1 LEDYTK
7 ASYKM
12 SDNNYEKLG
21 VFYLGKKYDISNKKT
36 SNDELILYDSKD
48 LTTHAV
54 CVGMT
59 GSGKTGLGIVILE
72 EAIIDG
78 IPAIIIDPKGDM
90 GNLLLTFPDLTG
102 ENFEPWVNPADTSD
116 KGSTKEYAKEE
127 ADKWKQGLAEWNQDG
142 ARIKRLRE
150 SADFVIY
157 TPGSNSGIP
166 ISILKSFEVPSK
178 EIMQDSEALRDKILS
193 TVTSLLSLVGIDAN
207 PIESREH
214 ILISSIMEYSW
225 KQGKNLDIPS
235 IIQNIQSPP
244 VSKIGVLDTESF
256 YPAKERFSLITSLN
270 NLLASSGFSAWMEG
284 DSLDIQNLLYGT
296 KGKSRVSI
304 FSISHLTDQERMF
317 FVSLLLNQLLG
328 WLRSQSG
335 TTSLRAILYMDEI
348 FGYFP
353 PVANPPSKTPLLTL
367 LKQARAFGLGIIL
380 ATQNPVDLDYKGLS
394 NTGTWFIGRLQTEKD
409 KERVLDGLEGASQTL
424 GKSFERKEIDKIL
437 SALDKRIFVMS
448 NAHEDGL
455 EIFQTRMALSYL
467 RGPLIRDQIKV
478 LMDPLRKIH
487 KSLEP
492 QPVTASTSSPSSN
505 TTEGQEKT
513 NDKLLKSEIP
523 GNHDTNQFVQRPT
536 IAPSI
541 SQYFIPINKSVTDR
555 ENIVYHP
562 YILGGASLTFSDK
575 QAGLDLVKDV
585 VFITPVTDNAIPV
598 DWQSAQEIDLKF
610 SEILKDPAKENS
622 HFIQPPSIVNNPEK
636 YDDWKKDFIMW
647 LSQNS
652 KITLYKDPLTQ
663 SLSRPGESET
673 DFRLRISQKV
683 RENRDE
689 SADKLRK
696 KYAPRLA
703 AIEEK
708 INRAKQ
714 KINLENDQVKQ
725 QNVQTAISIGTYL
738 LGAFMGR
745 RRTSSLTTGISRSL
759 KERKD
764 VQYAKESLE
773 SLYQQLL
780 NVQSEFDSEVAS
792 LNTKINQQDSIE
804 TILFKPNKND
814 ISVKLLSLVWYPSAQ
829 DSFSK

>member
-1 LEDYTK
+1 
-7 ASYKM
+7 M
-12 SDNNYEKLG
+12 SSNNYEKLG

-48 LTTHAV
+48 LVTHAV

-59 GSGKTGLGIVILE
+59 GSGKTGLGIVVLE

-102 ENFEPWVNPADTSD
+102 ENFEPWVNPADASD
-116 KGSTKEYAKEE
+116 KRSTKEYAKQE
-127 ADKWKQGLAEWNQDG
+127 ADKWKKGLTDWNQDG

-166 ISILKSFEVPSK
+166 VSILKSFEVPAK
-178 EIMQDSEALRDKILS
+178 EILQDSEAIREKISS

-225 KQGKNLDIPS
+225 KEGKNLDIPS
-235 IIQNIQSPP
+235 IIQLIQSPP
-244 VSKIGVLDTESF
+244 INKIGVLDTESF
-256 YPAKERFSLITSLN
+256 FPSKERFSLITSLN
-270 NLLASSGFSAWMEG
+270 NLLASSGFSAWMDG
-284 DSLDIQNLLYGT
+284 YPLDIQNLLYDT
-296 KGKSRVSI
+296 KGKSKVSI
-304 FSISHLTDQERMF
+304 FSISHLNDKERMF
-317 FVSLLLNQLLG
+317 FVSLLLNQLVG
-328 WLRSQSG
+328 WIRSQSG

-437 SALDKRIFVMS
+437 SSLDKRIFVMS

-455 EIFQTRMALSYL
+455 EIFQTRMAMSYL
-467 RGPLIRDQIKV
+467 RGPLVRDQIKI
-478 LMDPLRKIH
+478 LMNPLRKKVEPETIYITP
-487 KSLEP
+487 SLDK
-492 QPVTASTSSPSSN
+492 TN
-505 TTEGQEKT
+505 LQEKT
-513 NDKLLKSEIP
+513 NAKLLKSNIP
-523 GNHDTNQFVQRPT
+523 GNTDLDQPGQRPT
-536 IAPSI
+536 ITPNI
-541 SQYFIPINKSVTDR
+541 SQYFIPVKNTVTDT

-562 YILGGASLTFSDK
+562 YILGGATLTFTDK
-575 QAGLDLVKDV
+575 QTELDLVKDV
-585 VFITPVTDNAIPV
+585 IFITPVTDNAVPV
-598 DWQSAQEIDLKF
+598 DWQNSQEIDLKF
-610 SEILKDPAKENS
+610 SEISKDPANENS
-622 HFIQPPSIVNNPEK
+622 RFMQPPSVVNNTEK
-636 YDDWKKDFIMW
+636 YVDWKRDFLVW
-647 LSQNS
+647 LSQNN
-652 KITLYKDPLTQ
+652 KLTLYKDPLTQ
-663 SLSRPGESET
+663 SLSRPGESEK
-673 DFRLRISQKV
+673 DFRLRIGQKV

-696 KYAPRLA
+696 KYAPKLA
-703 AIEEK
+703 AIQEK

-714 KINLENDQVKQ
+714 KMNLENVQVKQ
-725 QNVQTAISIGTYL
+725 QNVQTAISIGTSL

-745 RRTSSLTTGISRSL
+745 RRTSSLARGIGRSM

-773 SLYQQLL
+773 SLNQQLL

-792 LNTKINQQDSIE
+792 LNTKLNQQDVIE
-804 TILFKPNKND
+804 TVIFKPNKND
-814 ISVKLLSLVWYPSAQ
+814 ISVKLLSLVWYPSGQ
-829 DSFSK
+829 DSTSK

>member
-1 LEDYTK
+1 ME
-7 ASYKM
+7 ASSRMYKM
-12 SDNNYEKLG
+12 SSNNYEKLG

-48 LTTHAV
+48 LVTHAV

-59 GSGKTGLGIVILE
+59 GSGKTGLGIVVLE

-102 ENFEPWVNPADTSD
+102 ENFEPWVNPADASD
-116 KGSTKEYAKEE
+116 KRSTKEYAKQE
-127 ADKWKQGLAEWNQDG
+127 ADKWKKGLTDWNQDG

-166 ISILKSFEVPSK
+166 VSILKSFEVPAK
-178 EIMQDSEALRDKILS
+178 EILQDSEAIREKISS

-225 KQGKNLDIPS
+225 KEGKNLDIPS
-235 IIQNIQSPP
+235 IIQLIQSPP
-244 VSKIGVLDTESF
+244 INKIGVLDTESF
-256 YPAKERFSLITSLN
+256 FPSKERFSLITSLN
-270 NLLASSGFSAWMEG
+270 NLLASSGFSAWMDG
-284 DSLDIQNLLYGT
+284 YPLDIQNLLYDT
-296 KGKSRVSI
+296 KGKSKVSI
-304 FSISHLTDQERMF
+304 FSISHLNDKERMF
-317 FVSLLLNQLLG
+317 FVSLLLNQLVG
-328 WLRSQSG
+328 WIRSQSG

-437 SALDKRIFVMS
+437 SSLDKRIFVMS

-455 EIFQTRMALSYL
+455 EIFQTRMAMSYL
-467 RGPLIRDQIKV
+467 RGPLVRDQIKI
-478 LMDPLRKIH
+478 LMNPLRKKVEPETIYITP
-487 KSLEP
+487 SLDK
-492 QPVTASTSSPSSN
+492 TN
-505 TTEGQEKT
+505 LQEKT
-513 NDKLLKSEIP
+513 NAKLLKSDIP
-523 GNHDTNQFVQRPT
+523 GSTDLDQPGQRPT
-536 IAPSI
+536 ITPNI
-541 SQYFIPINKSVTDR
+541 SQYFIPVKNTVTDT

-562 YILGGASLTFSDK
+562 YILGGATLTFTDK
-575 QAGLDLVKDV
+575 QTELDLVKDV
-585 VFITPVTDNAIPV
+585 IFITPVTDNAVPV
-598 DWQSAQEIDLKF
+598 DWQNSQEIDLKF
-610 SEILKDPAKENS
+610 SELSKDPAKENS
-622 HFIQPPSIVNNPEK
+622 HFMQPPSVVNKTEK
-636 YDDWKKDFIMW
+636 YVDWKRDFLTW
-647 LSQNS
+647 LSQNN
-652 KITLYKDPLTQ
+652 KLTLYKDPLTQ
-663 SLSRPGESET
+663 SLSRPGESEK
-673 DFRLRISQKV
+673 DFRLRIGQKV
-683 RENRDE
+683 RESRDE
-689 SADKLRK
+689 LADKLRK
-696 KYAPRLA
+696 KYAPKLA
-703 AIEEK
+703 AIQEK

-714 KINLENDQVKQ
+714 KMNLENDQVKQ
-725 QNVQTAISIGTYL
+725 QNVQTAISIGTSL

-745 RRTSSLTTGISRSL
+745 RRTSSLARGIGRSM

-773 SLYQQLL
+773 SLNQQLL

-792 LNTKINQQDSIE
+792 LNTRLNQQDVLE
-804 TILFKPNKND
+804 TVIFKPNKND
-814 ISVKLLSLVWYPSAQ
+814 ISVKLLSLVWYPSGQ
-829 DSFSK
+829 DSTSN

>member
-1 LEDYTK
+1 
-7 ASYKM
+7 M
-12 SDNNYEKLG
+12 SSNNYEKLG

-48 LTTHAV
+48 LVTHAV

-59 GSGKTGLGIVILE
+59 GSGKTGLGIVVLE

-102 ENFEPWVNPADTSD
+102 ENFEPWVNPVDASD
-116 KGSTKEYAKEE
+116 KGSTKEYAKQE
-127 ADKWKQGLAEWNQDG
+127 ADKWKKGLTDWNQDG

-150 SADFVIY
+150 SADFAIY

-166 ISILKSFEVPSK
+166 VSILKSFEVPAK
-178 EIMQDSEALRDKILS
+178 EILQDSEAIREKISS

-225 KQGKNLDIPS
+225 KAGKNLDIPS
-235 IIQNIQSPP
+235 IIQLIQSPP
-244 VSKIGVLDTESF
+244 INKIGVLDTESF
-256 YPAKERFSLITSLN
+256 FPSKERFSLITSLN
-270 NLLASSGFSAWMEG
+270 NLLASSGFSAWMDG
-284 DSLDIQNLLYGT
+284 YPLDIQNLLYDT
-296 KGKSRVSI
+296 KGKSKVSI
-304 FSISHLTDQERMF
+304 FSISHLNDKERMF
-317 FVSLLLNQLLG
+317 FVSLLLNQLVG
-328 WLRSQSG
+328 WTRSQSG

-437 SALDKRIFVMS
+437 SSLDKRIFVMS

-455 EIFQTRMALSYL
+455 EIFQTRMAMSYL
-467 RGPLIRDQIKV
+467 RGPLVRDQIKI
-478 LMDPLRKIH
+478 LMDPLRKKVESETI
-487 KSLEP
+487 SATP
-492 QPVTASTSSPSSN
+492 TSDKTN
-505 TTEGQEKT
+505 LQEKT
-513 NDKLLKSEIP
+513 NAKLLKSDIP
-523 GNHDTNQFVQRPT
+523 DNTDSNSSGQRPT
-536 IAPSI
+536 ITPNI
-541 SQYFIPINKSVTDR
+541 SQYFIPVKNTVTNT

-562 YILGGASLTFSDK
+562 YILGGATLTFSDK
-575 QAGLDLVKDV
+575 QAELDLVKDV
-585 VFITPVTDNAIPV
+585 IFITPVTDNVVPV
-598 DWQSAQEIDLKF
+598 DWQNAQEIDLKF
-610 SEILKDPAKENS
+610 SEISKDPAKENS
-622 HFIQPPSIVNNPEK
+622 HFMQPPSVVNKTEK
-636 YDDWKKDFIMW
+636 YVDWKRDFLAW
-647 LSQNS
+647 LSQNN
-652 KITLYKDPLTQ
+652 KLTLYKDPLTQ
-663 SLSRPGESET
+663 SLSRPGESEK
-673 DFRLRISQKV
+673 DFRLRIGQKV

-689 SADKLRK
+689 SAEKLRK
-696 KYAPRLA
+696 KFAPKLA
-703 AIEEK
+703 AIQEK

-714 KINLENDQVKQ
+714 KMNLENDQVKQ
-725 QNVQTAISIGTYL
+725 QNVQTAISIGTSL

-745 RRTSSLTTGISRSL
+745 RRRRTSSLARGIGRSM

-773 SLYQQLL
+773 SLNQQLL

-792 LNTKINQQDSIE
+792 LNTKLNQQDVLE
-804 TILFKPNKND
+804 TVIFKPNKND
-814 ISVKLLSLVWYPSAQ
+814 ISVKLLSLVWYPSGQ
-829 DSFSK
+829 DSTSK

>member
-1 LEDYTK
+1 
-7 ASYKM
+7 M
-12 SDNNYEKLG
+12 SSNNYEKLG
-21 VFYLGKKYDISNKKT
+21 VFYLGKRYDISNKKT

-59 GSGKTGLGIVILE
+59 GSGKTGLGIVLLE

-90 GNLLLTFPDLTG
+90 GNMLLTFPDMIG
-102 ENFEPWVNPADTSD
+102 ENFEPWINPADASD
-116 KGSTKEYAKEE
+116 KGSIKEYAKQE
-127 ADKWKQGLAEWNQDG
+127 AEKWKKGLAEWNQDG
-142 ARIKRLRE
+142 ARIKRVRE

-166 ISILKSFEVPSK
+166 VSILKSFQVPPK
-178 EIMQDSEALRDKILS
+178 EIMQDNEALRDKIS
-193 TVTSLLSLVGIDAN
+193 SIVTSLLSLVGIDAN
-207 PIESREH
+207 PIKSREH
-214 ILISSIMEYSW
+214 ILISSVIEYSW
-225 KQGKNLDIPS
+225 KNGKNLDIPS
-235 IIQNIQSPP
+235 IIQYIQSPP
-244 VSKIGVLDTESF
+244 VSKIGVLDTETF
-256 YPAKERFSLITSLN
+256 FPAKERFSLITSLN

-296 KGKSRVSI
+296 KGKSKVSI
-304 FSISHLTDQERMF
+304 FSISHLNDKERMF
-317 FVSLLLNQLLG
+317 FVSLLLNELLG

-455 EIFQTRMALSYL
+455 EIFQTRMAMSYL

-478 LMDPLRKIH
+478 LMDPSRKSH
-487 KSLEP
+487 GSLEP
-492 QPVTASTSSPSSN
+492 QTETVSSVSSSDRTN
-505 TTEGQEKT
+505 RKEKT
-513 NDKLLKSEIP
+513 NSKLLKSDFSGNADVNQP
-523 GNHDTNQFVQRPT
+523 GQRPT
-536 IAPSI
+536 IPPNI
-541 SQYFIPINKSVTDR
+541 SQYFIPIKNNITAM

-585 VFITPVTDNAIPV
+585 IFVTPVTNDAVPV
-598 DWQSAQEIDLKF
+598 DWQNAQEIGLKF
-610 SEILKDPAKENS
+610 SEISKDPATENS
-622 HFIQPPSIVNNPEK
+622 LFVHPPSVINKTEK
-636 YDDWKKDFIMW
+636 YDDWKKDFIVW
-647 LSQNS
+647 LSQNN
-652 KITLYKDPLTQ
+652 KLTLYKDPLTQ
-663 SLSRPGESET
+663 SLSRAGESEK
-673 DFRLRISQKV
+673 DFRLRIRQKV

-689 SADKLRK
+689 SAEKLRK

-703 AIEEK
+703 AIQER

-714 KINLENDQVKQ
+714 KMNLENDQVKQ
-725 QNVQTAISIGTYL
+725 QNVQTAISIGTSL

-745 RRTSSLTTGISRSL
+745 RRRTSSLARGIGRSM

-773 SLYQQLL
+773 SLNQQLL
-780 NVQSEFDSEVAS
+780 NVQSEFDLEVAS
-792 LNTKINQQDSIE
+792 LNTKTNQQDALE
-804 TILFKPNKND
+804 TVLFKPNKND
-814 ISVKLLSLVWYPSAQ
+814 ISVKLLSLVWYPSSQ

>member
-1 LEDYTK
+1 
-7 ASYKM
+7 M
-12 SDNNYEKLG
+12 SGDNYEKLG
-21 VFYLGKKYDISNKKT
+21 VFYLGKKYDFSNKKT
-36 SNDELILYDSKD
+36 SSDELILYDSKD

-54 CVGMT
+54 CIGMT
-59 GSGKTGLGIVILE
+59 GSGKTGLGIVVLE

-102 ENFEPWVNPADTSD
+102 ENFEPWVNPADISD

-127 ADKWKQGLAEWNQDG
+127 ADKWKKGLAEWNQDG

-178 EIMQDSEALRDKILS
+178 EIMQDSEALRDKIMS

-214 ILISSIMEYSW
+214 ILISSIIEYSW
-225 KQGKNLDIPS
+225 KQGKNLDIAS
-235 IIQNIQSPP
+235 IIQHIQSPP
-244 VSKIGVLDTESF
+244 VNKIGVLDTESF

-270 NLLASSGFSAWMEG
+270 NLIASSGFSAWMEG

-296 KGKSRVSI
+296 KGKPKISI
-304 FSISHLTDQERMF
+304 FSISHLNDQERMF

-353 PVANPPSKTPLLTL
+353 PVAEPPSKKPLLTL

-380 ATQNPVDLDYKGLS
+380 ASQNPVDLDYKGLS

-478 LMDPLRKIH
+478 LMDPLRKTH

-492 QPVTASTSSPSSN
+492 EPGTTSTPTSN
-505 TTEGQEKT
+505 TIEGKEKA
-513 NDKLLKSEIP
+513 NDNLLKSDIP
-523 GNHDTNQFVQRPT
+523 GNHDTNQPGQRPT
-536 IAPSI
+536 IAPNI
-541 SQYFIPINKSVTDR
+541 SQYFIPINKNVSDM

-562 YILGGASLTFSDK
+562 YILGGATLTFSEK
-575 QAGLDLVKDV
+575 QSGMDLVKDV
-585 VFITPVTDNAIPV
+585 VFITPVTDNAVPV
-598 DWQSAQEIDLKF
+598 DWQNAQEMDLKF
-610 SEILKDPAKENS
+610 SEILKDPAKETS
-622 HFIQPPSIVNNPEK
+622 HFIQPPSVVNKTEK
-636 YDDWKKDFIMW
+636 YDDWKKEFIMW
-647 LSQNS
+647 LSQNN
-652 KITLYKDPLTQ
+652 KLTLYKDPLTQ
-663 SLSRPGESET
+663 SISHPGESEK
-673 DFRLRISQKV
+673 DFRLRIGQKV

-708 INRAKQ
+708 ISRAKQ
-714 KINLENDQVKQ
+714 KMNLENDQVKQ
-725 QNVQTAISIGTYL
+725 QNVETAISIGTSL

-745 RRTSSLTTGISRSL
+745 RRTTSLTRGISRSM

-773 SLYQQLL
+773 SLNQQLL

-792 LNTKINQQDSIE
+792 LNTKIDQQDVLE
-804 TILFKPNKND
+804 TILFKPSKND
-814 ISVKLLSLVWYPSAQ
+814 ISVKLLSLVWYPSDQ
-829 DSFSK
+829 DSLSK

>member
-1 LEDYTK
+1 
-7 ASYKM
+7 M
-12 SDNNYEKLG
+12 SSNNYEKLG

-59 GSGKTGLGIVILE
+59 GSGKTGLGIVVLE

-90 GNLLLTFPDLTG
+90 GNMLLTFPDMIG
-102 ENFEPWVNPADTSD
+102 ENFEPWVNPADASD
-116 KGSTKEYAKEE
+116 KGSTKEYAKQESE
-127 ADKWKQGLAEWNQDG
+127 KWKKGLAEWNQDG
-142 ARIKRLRE
+142 TRIKRLRE

-166 ISILKSFEVPSK
+166 VSILKSFEVPPK
-178 EIMQDSEALRDKILS
+178 EIMQDNEALREKISS

-214 ILISSIMEYSW
+214 ILISSIIEYSW
-225 KQGKNLDIPS
+225 KDGKNLDIPS
-235 IIQNIQSPP
+235 IIQLIQSPP
-244 VSKIGVLDTESF
+244 VIKIGVLDTETF
-256 YPAKERFSLITSLN
+256 FPAKERFSLITSLN
-270 NLLASSGFSAWMEG
+270 NLLASSGFSSWMEG

-296 KGKSRVSI
+296 KGKSKVSI
-304 FSISHLTDQERMF
+304 FSISHLNDKERMF

-478 LMDPLRKIH
+478 LMDPLRKNH
-487 KSLEP
+487 ESLEP
-492 QPVTASTSSPSSN
+492 QPETVSSVSSSDRTN
-505 TTEGQEKT
+505 LEEKT
-513 NDKLLKSEIP
+513 NAKLLKTDISGNADVNQP
-523 GNHDTNQFVQRPT
+523 GQRPT
-536 IAPSI
+536 IPPNI
-541 SQYFIPINKSVTDR
+541 SQYFIPVKNNVTNI

-575 QAGLDLVKDV
+575 QEGLDLVKDV
-585 VFITPVTDNAIPV
+585 IFVTPVTDDVVPV
-598 DWQSAQEIDLKF
+598 DWQNAQEIGLKF
-610 SEILKDPAKENS
+610 SEISKDPATENS
-622 HFIQPPSIVNNPEK
+622 LFVHPPSVINKTEK
-636 YDDWKKDFIMW
+636 YDDWKKDFIVW
-647 LSQNS
+647 LTQNN
-652 KITLYKDPLTQ
+652 KLTLYKDPLTQ
-663 SLSRPGESET
+663 SLSRAGESEK

-689 SADKLRK
+689 SAEKLRK
-696 KYAPRLA
+696 NYAPRLA
-703 AIEEK
+703 TIQEK

-714 KINLENDQVKQ
+714 KMNQENDQVKQ
-725 QNVQTAISIGTYL
+725 QNVQTAISIGTSL

-745 RRTSSLTTGISRSL
+745 RTSSLARGIGRSM

-773 SLYQQLL
+773 SLNQQLL

-792 LNTKINQQDSIE
+792 LNTKTNQQDALE
-804 TILFKPNKND
+804 TVLFKPNKND
-814 ISVKLLSLVWYPSAQ
+814 ISVKLLSLVWYPSGQ

>member
-1 LEDYTK
+1 
-7 ASYKM
+7 M
-12 SDNNYEKLG
+12 SSNNYEKLG

-59 GSGKTGLGIVILE
+59 GSGKTGLGIVVLE

-90 GNLLLTFPDLTG
+90 GNMLLTFPDMTG
-102 ENFEPWVNPADTSD
+102 ENFEPWVNPADASD
-116 KGSTKEYAKEE
+116 KGTIKDYAKQESE
-127 ADKWKQGLAEWNQDG
+127 KWKKGLAEWNQDG

-166 ISILKSFEVPSK
+166 VSILKSFEVPPK
-178 EIMQDSEALRDKILS
+178 EIMQDNEALREKISS

-207 PIESREH
+207 PIKSREH
-214 ILISSIMEYSW
+214 ILISSIIEYSW
-225 KQGKNLDIPS
+225 KDGKNLDIPS
-235 IIQNIQSPP
+235 IIQLIQSPP
-244 VSKIGVLDTESF
+244 VIKIGVLDTETF
-256 YPAKERFSLITSLN
+256 FPAKERFSLITSLN
-270 NLLASSGFSAWMEG
+270 NLLASSGFSSWMEG

-296 KGKSRVSI
+296 KGKSKVSI
-304 FSISHLTDQERMF
+304 FSISHLNDKERMF
-317 FVSLLLNQLLG
+317 FVSLLLNQLVG

-335 TTSLRAILYMDEI
+335 TTSLRTILYMDEI

-478 LMDPLRKIH
+478 LMDPLRKSH
-487 KSLEP
+487 ESEP
-492 QPVTASTSSPSSN
+492 QPETVSSVSSSDRTN
-505 TTEGQEKT
+505 LQEKT
-513 NDKLLKSEIP
+513 NAKLLKTDISSNADVNQP
-523 GNHDTNQFVQRPT
+523 GQRPT
-536 IAPSI
+536 IPPNI
-541 SQYFIPINKSVTDR
+541 SQYFIPIKNNVTNM

-575 QAGLDLVKDV
+575 QEGLDLVKDV
-585 VFITPVTDNAIPV
+585 IFVTPVTDDAVPV
-598 DWQSAQEIDLKF
+598 DWQNAQEIGLKF
-610 SEILKDPAKENS
+610 SEISKDPATENS
-622 HFIQPPSIVNNPEK
+622 LFVHPPSVINKSEK
-636 YDDWKKDFIMW
+636 YDDWKKDFIVW
-647 LSQNS
+647 LSQNN
-652 KITLYKDPLTQ
+652 KLTLYKDPLTQ
-663 SLSRPGESET
+663 SLSRAGESEK
-673 DFRLRISQKV
+673 DFRLRIGQKV

-689 SADKLRK
+689 SAEKLRK

-703 AIEEK
+703 AIQEK
-708 INRAKQ
+708 VNRAKQ
-714 KINLENDQVKQ
+714 KMNQENDQVKQ
-725 QNVQTAISIGTYL
+725 QNVQTAISIGTSL

-745 RRTSSLTTGISRSL
+745 RRRRTSSLARGIGRSM

-773 SLYQQLL
+773 SLNQQLL

-792 LNTKINQQDSIE
+792 LNTKTNQQDALE
-804 TILFKPNKND
+804 TVLFKPNKND
-814 ISVKLLSLVWYPSAQ
+814 ISVKLLSLVWYPSGQ

>member
-1 LEDYTK
+1 
-7 ASYKM
+7 M
-12 SDNNYEKLG
+12 SNNNYEKLG
-21 VFYLGKKYDISNKKT
+21 IFYLGKKYDISNNKT
-36 SNDELILYDSKD
+36 NNDELILYDSKD

-59 GSGKTGLGIVILE
+59 GSGKTGLGIVVLE

-90 GNLLLTFPDLTG
+90 GNLLLTFPELTG
-102 ENFEPWVNPADTSD
+102 ENFGPWVNPADASD
-116 KGSTKEYAKEE
+116 KESTKEYARQE
-127 ADKWKQGLAEWNQDG
+127 ADKWKKGLAEWNQDE
-142 ARIKRLRE
+142 ARIRRLRE

-157 TPGSNSGIP
+157 TPGSNAGIP

-178 EIMQDSEALRDKILS
+178 EIMQDSEALREKILS

-235 IIQNIQSPP
+235 IIQHIQSPQ

-270 NLLASSGFSAWMEG
+270 NLLASSGFSTWMEG

-296 KGKSRVSI
+296 KGKSKVSI
-304 FSISHLTDQERMF
+304 FSISHLNDQERMF

-409 KERVLDGLEGASQTL
+409 KERVLDGLQGASQTL

-455 EIFQTRMALSYL
+455 EIFQTRMAMSYL

-487 KSLEP
+487 KSIEA
-492 QPVTASTSSPSSN
+492 QPEIVSTSTPSSN
-505 TTEGQEKT
+505 TTKGQEKT
-513 NDKLLKSEIP
+513 NDNLLKSDIS
-523 GNHDTNQFVQRPT
+523 GNRDTNQPGQRPT
-536 IAPSI
+536 IAPNI
-541 SQYFIPINKSVTDR
+541 SQYFIPVNKNEVDI
-555 ENIVYHP
+555 ENIAYHP
-562 YILGGASLTFSDK
+562 YILGGATLTFSQK
-575 QAGLDLVKDV
+575 QSGMDLVKDV
-585 VFITPVTDNAIPV
+585 VFITPVTDNPVPV
-598 DWQSAQEIDLKF
+598 DWQNAREIDLKF
-610 SEILKDPAKENS
+610 SEILKDPAMENS
-622 HFIQPPSIVNNPEK
+622 HFVQPPAVVNKSEN
-636 YDDWKKDFIMW
+636 YDDWKKDFILW
-647 LSQNS
+647 LSQTN

-663 SLSRPGESET
+663 TLSRPGESEK
-673 DFRLRISQKV
+673 DFRIRIGQKV

-689 SADKLRK
+689 SVDKLRK

-708 INRAKQ
+708 IGRAKQ
-714 KINLENDQVKQ
+714 KMNLENDQVKQ
-725 QNVQTAISIGTYL
+725 QNVQTAISIGTSL

-745 RRTSSLTTGISRSL
+745 RRRRTSNLARGISRSM
-759 KERKD
+759 KEKKD
-764 VQYAKESLE
+764 VQYAKGSLD
-773 SLYQQLL
+773 SLNQQLL
-780 NVQSEFDSEVAS
+780 NVQSKFDSEVSS
-792 LNTKINQQDSIE
+792 LNTKSNQQDALE
-804 TILFKPNKND
+804 TILFKPNKSD
-814 ISVKLLSLVWYPSAQ
+814 ISIKLLSLVWYPS
-829 DSFSK
+829 S

>member
-1 LEDYTK
+1 
-7 ASYKM
+7 M
-12 SDNNYEKLG
+12 SNNNYEKLG
-21 VFYLGKKYDISNKKT
+21 VFYLGKKYDISSKKT

-59 GSGKTGLGIVILE
+59 GSGKTGLGIVVLE

-90 GNLLLTFPDLTG
+90 ANLLLTFPELTG
-102 ENFEPWVNPADTSD
+102 ENFEPWVNPADATD
-116 KGSTKEYAKEE
+116 KESTKEYAKQQ
-127 ADKWKQGLAEWNQDG
+127 ADKWKKGLAEWNQDEV
-142 ARIKRLRE
+142 RIKRLRE

-157 TPGSNSGIP
+157 TPGSNAGIP
-166 ISILKSFEVPSK
+166 ISILKSFEVPSE
-178 EIMQDSEALRDKILS
+178 EIMQDSEALREKILS
-193 TVTSLLSLVGIDAN
+193 TVTSLLSLVGINAN

-235 IIQNIQSPP
+235 IIQHIQSPQ

-270 NLLASSGFSAWMEG
+270 NLLASSGFSTWMEG
-284 DSLDIQNLLYGT
+284 DSLDIQSLLYGT
-296 KGKSRVSI
+296 KGKSKVSI
-304 FSISHLTDQERMF
+304 FSISHLNDQERMF

-335 TTSLRAILYMDEI
+335 TTSLRTILYMDEI

-367 LKQARAFGLGIIL
+367 LKQARAYGLGIIL

-424 GKSFERKEIDKIL
+424 GRSFERKEIDKIL

-455 EIFQTRMALSYL
+455 EIFQTRMAMSYL

-487 KSLEP
+487 KSLDP
-492 QPVTASTSSPSSN
+492 QPETVSTSIASSN
-505 TTEGQEKT
+505 NTKGQEKT
-513 NDKLLKSEIP
+513 DDNLRKSDIP
-523 GNHDTNQFVQRPT
+523 DNHDTNKPGQRPT
-536 IAPSI
+536 ISPSI
-541 SQYFIPINKSVTDR
+541 SQYFIPINKHAVDI

-562 YILGGASLTFSDK
+562 YILGGATLTFSQK
-575 QAGLDLVKDV
+575 QSGMDLVKDV
-585 VFITPVTDNAIPV
+585 VFITPVTDNAVPV
-598 DWQSAQEIDLKF
+598 EWQNAQEIDLKF

-622 HFIQPPSIVNNPEK
+622 LFVQPPPVVNKIEK
-636 YDDWKKDFIMW
+636 YDDWKKDFILW
-647 LSQNS
+647 LSQNN

-663 SLSRPGESET
+663 SLSRPGESEKE
-673 DFRLRISQKV
+673 FRLRIGQKV
-683 RENRDE
+683 REDRDE
-689 SADKLRK
+689 SADILRK

-708 INRAKQ
+708 IRRAKQ
-714 KINLENDQVKQ
+714 KMNIENDQVKQ
-725 QNVQTAISIGTYL
+725 QNIQTAISIGTSL

-745 RRTSSLTTGISRSL
+745 KRTSNLARGISRSM
-759 KERKD
+759 KEKKD
-764 VQYAKESLE
+764 AQYAKESLE
-773 SLYQQLL
+773 SLNQQLL
-780 NVQSEFDSEVAS
+780 NIQSEFDSEVSS
-792 LNTKINQQDSIE
+792 LNTKLNQQDDLE

-814 ISVKLLSLVWYPSAQ
+814 ISIKLLSLVWYPSGQ
-829 DSFSK
+829 DTFSK

>member
-1 LEDYTK
+1 
-7 ASYKM
+7 M
-12 SDNNYEKLG
+12 SSNNYEKLG
-21 VFYLGKKYDISNKKT
+21 VFYLGKKYDSSNKET

-48 LTTHAV
+48 LTTHAI

-59 GSGKTGLGIVILE
+59 GSGKTGLGIVVLE

-102 ENFEPWVNPADTSD
+102 ENFEPWVNPTDALE
-116 KGSTKEYAKEE
+116 KGSTKEYAKQE
-127 ADKWKQGLAEWNQDG
+127 ADKWKKGLAEWNQDG
-142 ARIKRLRE
+142 GRIKRLRE

-178 EIMQDSEALRDKILS
+178 EIMQDSEALREKISS

-225 KQGKNLDIPS
+225 KEGKNLDIPS
-235 IIQNIQSPP
+235 IIQYIQSPP

-270 NLLASSGFSAWMEG
+270 NLLASSGFSVWMEG

-296 KGKSRVSI
+296 KGKSKVSI
-304 FSISHLTDQERMF
+304 FSISHLNDKERMF

-328 WLRSQSG
+328 WLHSQSG

-424 GKSFERKEIDKIL
+424 GKSFERKEIDIIL

-492 QPVTASTSSPSSN
+492 QPETASTPTTSN
-505 TTEGQEKT
+505 MIDGQERI
-513 NDKLLKSEIP
+513 NDKILESDILGNQDTSQP
-523 GNHDTNQFVQRPT
+523 GQRPT
-536 IAPSI
+536 IAPNI
-541 SQYFIPINKSVTDR
+541 SQYFIPIKKNVIDI
-555 ENIVYHP
+555 ENTVYYP
-562 YILGGASLTFSDK
+562 YILGGATLTFSDK
-575 QAGLDLVKDV
+575 QSGLDLVKDV
-585 VFITPVTDNAIPV
+585 VFITPVTDNAVPV
-598 DWQSAQEIDLKF
+598 DWQNAQEIHVKF
-610 SEILKDPAKENS
+610 SEILNGPTKENS
-622 HFIQPPSIVNNPEK
+622 HFVQPPSVVNKIEK
-636 YDDWKKDFIMW
+636 YDDWKKDFIQW
-647 LSQNS
+647 LTQNN
-652 KITLYKDPLTQ
+652 KLTLYKDLLTQ
-663 SLSRPGESET
+663 SLSRPGESEK
-673 DFRLRISQKV
+673 DFRLRIGQKV

-714 KINLENDQVKQ
+714 KMNFENDQVKQ
-725 QNVQTAISIGTYL
+725 QNVQTAISIGTSL

-745 RRTSSLTTGISRSL
+745 RRTSSLARGIGRSL

-773 SLYQQLL
+773 SLNQQLL
-780 NVQSEFDSEVAS
+780 NVQSEFESEVAS
-792 LNTKINQQDSIE
+792 LNTKINQQDVLE

-814 ISVKLLSLVWYPSAQ
+814 ISVKLLSLVWYPSDQ
-829 DSFSK
+829 DTFSK

>member
-1 LEDYTK
+1 
-7 ASYKM
+7 M
-12 SDNNYEKLG
+12 SNNNYEKLG
-21 VFYLGKKYDISNKKT
+21 VFYLGKKYDISNNKT
-36 SNDELILYDSKD
+36 NNDELILYDSKD

-59 GSGKTGLGIVILE
+59 GSGKTGLGIVVLE

-90 GNLLLTFPDLTG
+90 GNLLLTFPELTG
-102 ENFEPWVNPADTSD
+102 ENFEPWVNPADASD
-116 KGSTKEYAKEE
+116 KESAKEYARQE
-127 ADKWKQGLAEWNQDG
+127 ADKWKKGLVEWNQDE
-142 ARIKRLRE
+142 ARIGRLRE

-157 TPGSNSGIP
+157 TPGSNAGIP

-178 EIMQDSEALRDKILS
+178 EIMQDSEALREKILS

-235 IIQNIQSPP
+235 IIQHIQSPQ
-244 VSKIGVLDTESF
+244 VSKIGVLHTESF

-270 NLLASSGFSAWMEG
+270 NLLASSGFSTWMEG

-296 KGKSRVSI
+296 KGKSKVSI
-304 FSISHLTDQERMF
+304 FSISHLNDQERMF

-409 KERVLDGLEGASQTL
+409 KERVLDGLQGASQTL

-455 EIFQTRMALSYL
+455 EIFQTRMAMSYL

-487 KSLEP
+487 KSLEA
-492 QPVTASTSSPSSN
+492 QPEIVSTSTPSSN
-505 TTEGQEKT
+505 TTKGQEKT
-513 NDKLLKSEIP
+513 NANLLKSDIS
-523 GNHDTNQFVQRPT
+523 GNYDTNQPGQRLT
-536 IAPSI
+536 IAPNI
-541 SQYFIPINKSVTDR
+541 SQYFIPLNKNEVDI
-555 ENIVYHP
+555 ENIAYHP
-562 YILGGASLTFSDK
+562 YILGGATLTFSQK
-575 QAGLDLVKDV
+575 QSGMDLVKDV
-585 VFITPVTDNAIPV
+585 VFITPVTDNPVPV
-598 DWQSAQEIDLKF
+598 DWQIAREIDLKF
-610 SEILKDPAKENS
+610 SEILKDPAMENS
-622 HFIQPPSIVNNPEK
+622 YFVQPPAVVNKSEK
-636 YDDWKKDFIMW
+636 YDDWKKDFILW
-647 LSQNS
+647 LSQTN

-663 SLSRPGESET
+663 TLSRPGESEK
-673 DFRLRISQKV
+673 DFRIRIGQKV

-689 SADKLRK
+689 SVDKLRK

-708 INRAKQ
+708 IGRAKQ
-714 KINLENDQVKQ
+714 KMNLENDQVKQ
-725 QNVQTAISIGTYL
+725 QNVQTAISIGTSL

-745 RRTSSLTTGISRSL
+745 RRTSNLARGISRSM
-759 KERKD
+759 KEKKD
-764 VQYAKESLE
+764 VQYAKESLD
-773 SLYQQLL
+773 SLNQQLL
-780 NVQSEFDSEVAS
+780 NVQSEFESEVSS
-792 LNTKINQQDSIE
+792 LNTKSNQQDALESI
-804 TILFKPNKND
+804 LLKPNKSD
-814 ISVKLLSLVWYPSAQ
+814 ISIKLLSLVWYPAS
-829 DSFSK
+829 

>member
-1 LEDYTK
+1 
-7 ASYKM
+7 M
-12 SDNNYEKLG
+12 SSNNYEKLG

-48 LTTHAV
+48 LVTHAV

-59 GSGKTGLGIVILE
+59 GSGKTGLGIVVLE

-102 ENFEPWVNPADTSD
+102 ENFEPWVNPVDASD
-116 KGSTKEYAKEE
+116 KGSIKEYAKQE
-127 ADKWKQGLAEWNQDG
+127 ADKWKKGMTDWNQDG

-150 SADFVIY
+150 SADFAIY

-166 ISILKSFEVPSK
+166 VSILKSFEVPAK
-178 EIMQDSEALRDKILS
+178 EILQDSEAIREKISS

-225 KQGKNLDIPS
+225 KAGKNLDIPS
-235 IIQNIQSPP
+235 IIQLIQSPP
-244 VSKIGVLDTESF
+244 INKIGVLDTESF
-256 YPAKERFSLITSLN
+256 FPSKERFSLITSLN
-270 NLLASSGFSAWMEG
+270 NLLASSGFSAWMDG
-284 DSLDIQNLLYGT
+284 YPLDIQNLLYDT
-296 KGKSRVSI
+296 KGKSKVSI
-304 FSISHLTDQERMF
+304 FSISHLNDKERMF
-317 FVSLLLNQLLG
+317 FVSLLLNQLVG
-328 WLRSQSG
+328 WIRSQSG

-437 SALDKRIFVMS
+437 SSLDKRIFVMS

-455 EIFQTRMALSYL
+455 EIFQTRMAMSYL
-467 RGPLIRDQIKV
+467 RGPLVRDQIKI
-478 LMDPLRKIH
+478 LMDPLRKKVESETI
-487 KSLEP
+487 SATP
-492 QPVTASTSSPSSN
+492 TSDKTN
-505 TTEGQEKT
+505 LQEKT
-513 NDKLLKSEIP
+513 NAKLLKSDIP
-523 GNHDTNQFVQRPT
+523 DNTDSNSSGQRPT
-536 IAPSI
+536 ITPNI
-541 SQYFIPINKSVTDR
+541 SQYFIPVKNTVTNT

-562 YILGGASLTFSDK
+562 YILGGATLTFSDK
-575 QAGLDLVKDV
+575 QAELDLVKDV
-585 VFITPVTDNAIPV
+585 IFITPVTDNVVPV
-598 DWQSAQEIDLKF
+598 DWQNAQEIDLKF
-610 SEILKDPAKENS
+610 SEISKDPTKENS
-622 HFIQPPSIVNNPEK
+622 HFMQPPSVVNKTEK
-636 YDDWKKDFIMW
+636 YVDWKRDFLAW
-647 LSQNS
+647 LSQNN
-652 KITLYKDPLTQ
+652 KLTLYKDPLTQ
-663 SLSRPGESET
+663 SLSRPGESEK
-673 DFRLRISQKV
+673 DFRLRIGQKV

-689 SADKLRK
+689 SAEKLRK
-696 KYAPRLA
+696 KFAPKLA
-703 AIEEK
+703 AIQEK

-714 KINLENDQVKQ
+714 KMNLENDQVKQ
-725 QNVQTAISIGTYL
+725 QNVQTAISIGTSL

-745 RRTSSLTTGISRSL
+745 RRTSSLARGIGRSM

-773 SLYQQLL
+773 SLNQQLL

-792 LNTKINQQDSIE
+792 LNTKLNQQDVLE
-804 TILFKPNKND
+804 TVIFKPNKND
-814 ISVKLLSLVWYPSAQ
+814 ISVKLLSLVWYPSGQ
-829 DSFSK
+829 DSTSK

>member
-1 LEDYTK
+1 
-7 ASYKM
+7 M
-12 SDNNYEKLG
+12 
-21 VFYLGKKYDISNKKT
+21 
-36 SNDELILYDSKD
+36 ILYDSKD
-48 LTTHAV
+48 LVTHAV

-59 GSGKTGLGIVILE
+59 GSGKTGLGIVVLE

-102 ENFEPWVNPADTSD
+102 ENFEPWVNPVDASD
-116 KGSTKEYAKEE
+116 KGSTKEYAKQE
-127 ADKWKQGLAEWNQDG
+127 ADKWKKGLTDWNQDG

-150 SADFVIY
+150 SADFAIY

-166 ISILKSFEVPSK
+166 VSILKSFEVPAK
-178 EIMQDSEALRDKILS
+178 EILQDSEAIREKISS

-225 KQGKNLDIPS
+225 KAGKNLDIPS
-235 IIQNIQSPP
+235 IIQLIQSPP
-244 VSKIGVLDTESF
+244 INKIGVLDTESF
-256 YPAKERFSLITSLN
+256 FPSKERFSLITSLN
-270 NLLASSGFSAWMEG
+270 NLLASSGFSAWMDG
-284 DSLDIQNLLYGT
+284 YPLDIQNLLYDT
-296 KGKSRVSI
+296 KGKSKVSI
-304 FSISHLTDQERMF
+304 FSISHLNDKERMF
-317 FVSLLLNQLLG
+317 FVSLLLNQLVG
-328 WLRSQSG
+328 WIRSQSG

-437 SALDKRIFVMS
+437 SSLHKRIFVMS

-455 EIFQTRMALSYL
+455 EIFQTRMAMSYL
-467 RGPLIRDQIKV
+467 RGPLVRDQIKI
-478 LMDPLRKIH
+478 LMDPLRKKV
-487 KSLEP
+487 KSETISATP
-492 QPVTASTSSPSSN
+492 TSDKTN
-505 TTEGQEKT
+505 LQEKT
-513 NDKLLKSEIP
+513 NAKLLKSDIP
-523 GNHDTNQFVQRPT
+523 DNTDSNSSGQRPT
-536 IAPSI
+536 ITPNI
-541 SQYFIPINKSVTDR
+541 SQYFIPVKNTVTNT

-562 YILGGASLTFSDK
+562 YILGGATLTFSDK
-575 QAGLDLVKDV
+575 QVELDLVKDV
-585 VFITPVTDNAIPV
+585 IFITPVTDNVVPV
-598 DWQSAQEIDLKF
+598 DWQNAQEIDLKF
-610 SEILKDPAKENS
+610 SEISKDPAKENS
-622 HFIQPPSIVNNPEK
+622 HFMQPPSVVNKTEK
-636 YDDWKKDFIMW
+636 YVDWKRDFLAW
-647 LSQNS
+647 LSQNN
-652 KITLYKDPLTQ
+652 KLTLYKDPLTQ
-663 SLSRPGESET
+663 SLSRPGESEK
-673 DFRLRISQKV
+673 DFRLRIGQKV

-689 SADKLRK
+689 SAEKLRK
-696 KYAPRLA
+696 KFAAKLA
-703 AIEEK
+703 AIQEK

-714 KINLENDQVKQ
+714 KMNLENDQVKQ
-725 QNVQTAISIGTYL
+725 QNVQTAISIGTSL

-745 RRTSSLTTGISRSL
+745 RRTSSLARGIGRSM

-773 SLYQQLL
+773 SLNQQLL

-792 LNTKINQQDSIE
+792 LNTKLNQQDVLE
-804 TILFKPNKND
+804 TVIFKPNKND
-814 ISVKLLSLVWYPSAQ
+814 ISVKLLSLVWYPSGQ
-829 DSFSK
+829 DSTSK

>member
-1 LEDYTK
+1 
-7 ASYKM
+7 M
-12 SDNNYEKLG
+12 SSNNYEKLG

-48 LTTHAV
+48 LVTHAV

-59 GSGKTGLGIVILE
+59 GSGKTGLGIVVLE

-102 ENFEPWVNPADTSD
+102 ENFEPWVNPVDASD
-116 KGSTKEYAKEE
+116 KGSTKEYAKQE
-127 ADKWKQGLAEWNQDG
+127 ADKWKKGLTDWNQDG

-150 SADFVIY
+150 SADFAIY

-166 ISILKSFEVPSK
+166 VSILKSFEVPAK
-178 EIMQDSEALRDKILS
+178 EILQDSEAIREKISS

-225 KQGKNLDIPS
+225 KAGKNLDIPS
-235 IIQNIQSPP
+235 IIQLIQSPP
-244 VSKIGVLDTESF
+244 INKIGVLDTESF
-256 YPAKERFSLITSLN
+256 FPSKERFSLITSLN
-270 NLLASSGFSAWMEG
+270 NLLASSGFSAWMDG
-284 DSLDIQNLLYGT
+284 YPLDIQNLLYDT
-296 KGKSRVSI
+296 KGKSKVSI
-304 FSISHLTDQERMF
+304 FSISHLNDKERMF
-317 FVSLLLNQLLG
+317 FVSLLLNQLVG
-328 WLRSQSG
+328 WIRSQSG

-353 PVANPPSKTPLLTL
+353 PVANPPSKTPLLIL

-437 SALDKRIFVMS
+437 SSLDKRIFVMS

-455 EIFQTRMALSYL
+455 EIFQTRMAMSYL
-467 RGPLIRDQIKV
+467 RGPLVRDQIKI
-478 LMDPLRKIH
+478 LMDPLRKKVESETI
-487 KSLEP
+487 SATP
-492 QPVTASTSSPSSN
+492 TSDKTN
-505 TTEGQEKT
+505 LQEKT
-513 NDKLLKSEIP
+513 NAKLLKSDIP
-523 GNHDTNQFVQRPT
+523 DNTDSNSSGQRPT
-536 IAPSI
+536 ITPNI
-541 SQYFIPINKSVTDR
+541 SQYFIPVKNTVTNT

-562 YILGGASLTFSDK
+562 YILGGATLTFSDK
-575 QAGLDLVKDV
+575 QVELDLVKDV
-585 VFITPVTDNAIPV
+585 IFITPVTDNVVPV
-598 DWQSAQEIDLKF
+598 DWQNAQEIDLKF
-610 SEILKDPAKENS
+610 SEISKDPAKENS
-622 HFIQPPSIVNNPEK
+622 HFMQPPSVVNKTEK
-636 YDDWKKDFIMW
+636 YVDWKRDFLAW
-647 LSQNS
+647 LSQNN
-652 KITLYKDPLTQ
+652 KLTLYKDPLTQ
-663 SLSRPGESET
+663 SLSRPGESEK
-673 DFRLRISQKV
+673 DFRLRIGQKV

-689 SADKLRK
+689 SAEKLRK
-696 KYAPRLA
+696 KFAPKLA
-703 AIEEK
+703 AIQEK

-714 KINLENDQVKQ
+714 KMNLENDQVKQ
-725 QNVQTAISIGTYL
+725 QNVQTAISIGTSL

-745 RRTSSLTTGISRSL
+745 RRTSSLARGIGRSM

-773 SLYQQLL
+773 SLNQQLL

-792 LNTKINQQDSIE
+792 LNTKLNQQDVLE
-804 TILFKPNKND
+804 TVIFKPNKND
-814 ISVKLLSLVWYPSAQ
+814 ISVKLLSLVWYPSGQ
-829 DSFSK
+829 DSTSK

>member
-1 LEDYTK
+1 
-7 ASYKM
+7 M
-12 SDNNYEKLG
+12 
-21 VFYLGKKYDISNKKT
+21 
-36 SNDELILYDSKD
+36 ILYDSKD
-48 LTTHAV
+48 LVTHAV

-59 GSGKTGLGIVILE
+59 GSGKTGLGIVVLE

-102 ENFEPWVNPADTSD
+102 ENFEPWVNPVDASD
-116 KGSTKEYAKEE
+116 KGSTKEYAKQE
-127 ADKWKQGLAEWNQDG
+127 ADKWKKGLTDWNQDG

-150 SADFVIY
+150 SADFAIY

-166 ISILKSFEVPSK
+166 VSILKSFEVPAK
-178 EIMQDSEALRDKILS
+178 EILQDSEAIREKISS

-225 KQGKNLDIPS
+225 KAGKNLDIPS
-235 IIQNIQSPP
+235 IIQLIQSPP
-244 VSKIGVLDTESF
+244 INKIGVLDTESF
-256 YPAKERFSLITSLN
+256 FPSKERFSLITSLN
-270 NLLASSGFSAWMEG
+270 NLLASSGFSAWMDG
-284 DSLDIQNLLYGT
+284 YPLDIQNLLYDT
-296 KGKSRVSI
+296 KGKSKVSI
-304 FSISHLTDQERMF
+304 FSISHLNDKERMF
-317 FVSLLLNQLLG
+317 FVSLLLNQLVG
-328 WLRSQSG
+328 WIRSQSG

-437 SALDKRIFVMS
+437 SSLDKRIFVMS

-455 EIFQTRMALSYL
+455 EIFQTRMAMSYL
-467 RGPLIRDQIKV
+467 RGPLVRDQIKI
-478 LMDPLRKIH
+478 LMDPLRKKV
-487 KSLEP
+487 KSETISATP
-492 QPVTASTSSPSSN
+492 TSDKTN
-505 TTEGQEKT
+505 LQEKT
-513 NDKLLKSEIP
+513 NAKLLKSDIP
-523 GNHDTNQFVQRPT
+523 DNTDSNSSGQRPT
-536 IAPSI
+536 ITPNI
-541 SQYFIPINKSVTDR
+541 SQYFIPVKNTVTNT

-562 YILGGASLTFSDK
+562 YILGGATLTFSDK
-575 QAGLDLVKDV
+575 QAELDLVKDV
-585 VFITPVTDNAIPV
+585 IFITPVTDNVVPV
-598 DWQSAQEIDLKF
+598 DWQNAQEIDLKF
-610 SEILKDPAKENS
+610 SEISKDPAKENS
-622 HFIQPPSIVNNPEK
+622 HFMQPPSVVNKTEK
-636 YDDWKKDFIMW
+636 YVDWKRDFLAW
-647 LSQNS
+647 LSQNN
-652 KITLYKDPLTQ
+652 KLTLYKDPLTQ
-663 SLSRPGESET
+663 SLSRPGESEK
-673 DFRLRISQKV
+673 DFRLRIGQKV

-689 SADKLRK
+689 SAEKLRK
-696 KYAPRLA
+696 KFAPKLA
-703 AIEEK
+703 AIQEK

-714 KINLENDQVKQ
+714 KMNLENDQVKQ
-725 QNVQTAISIGTYL
+725 QNVQTAISIGTSL

-745 RRTSSLTTGISRSL
+745 RRTSSLARGIGRSM

-773 SLYQQLL
+773 SLNQQLL

-792 LNTKINQQDSIE
+792 LNTKLNQQDVLE
-804 TILFKPNKND
+804 TVIFKPNKND
-814 ISVKLLSLVWYPSAQ
+814 ISVKLLSLVWYPSGQ
-829 DSFSK
+829 DSTSK

>member
-1 LEDYTK
+1 
-7 ASYKM
+7 M
-12 SDNNYEKLG
+12 SSNNYEKLG

-48 LTTHAV
+48 LVTHAV

-59 GSGKTGLGIVILE
+59 GSGKTGLGIVVLE

-102 ENFEPWVNPADTSD
+102 ENFEPWVNPVDASD
-116 KGSTKEYAKEE
+116 KGSTKEYAKQE
-127 ADKWKQGLAEWNQDG
+127 ADKWKKGLTDWNQDG

-150 SADFVIY
+150 SADFAIY

-166 ISILKSFEVPSK
+166 VSILKSFEVPAK
-178 EIMQDSEALRDKILS
+178 EILQDSEAIREKISS

-225 KQGKNLDIPS
+225 KAGKNLDIPS
-235 IIQNIQSPP
+235 IIQLIQSPP
-244 VSKIGVLDTESF
+244 INKIGVLDTESF
-256 YPAKERFSLITSLN
+256 FPSKERFSLITSLN
-270 NLLASSGFSAWMEG
+270 NLLASSGFSAWMDG
-284 DSLDIQNLLYGT
+284 YPLDIQNLLYDT
-296 KGKSRVSI
+296 KGKSKVSI
-304 FSISHLTDQERMF
+304 FSISHLNDKERMF
-317 FVSLLLNQLLG
+317 FVSLLLNQLVG
-328 WLRSQSG
+328 WIRSQSG

-437 SALDKRIFVMS
+437 SSLDKRIFVMS

-455 EIFQTRMALSYL
+455 EIFQTRMAMSYL
-467 RGPLIRDQIKV
+467 RGPLVRDQIKI
-478 LMDPLRKIH
+478 LMDPLRKKVESETI
-487 KSLEP
+487 SATP
-492 QPVTASTSSPSSN
+492 TSDKTN
-505 TTEGQEKT
+505 LQEKT
-513 NDKLLKSEIP
+513 NAKLLKSDIP
-523 GNHDTNQFVQRPT
+523 DNTDSNSSGQRPT
-536 IAPSI
+536 ITPNI
-541 SQYFIPINKSVTDR
+541 SQYFIPVKNTVTNT

-562 YILGGASLTFSDK
+562 YILGGATLTFSDK
-575 QAGLDLVKDV
+575 QAELDLVKDV
-585 VFITPVTDNAIPV
+585 IFITPVTDNVVPV
-598 DWQSAQEIDLKF
+598 DWQNAQEIDLKF
-610 SEILKDPAKENS
+610 SEISKDPAKENS
-622 HFIQPPSIVNNPEK
+622 HFMQPPSVVNKTEK
-636 YDDWKKDFIMW
+636 YVDWKRDFLAW
-647 LSQNS
+647 LSQNN
-652 KITLYKDPLTQ
+652 KLTLYKDPLTQ
-663 SLSRPGESET
+663 SLSRPGESEK
-673 DFRLRISQKV
+673 DFRLRIGQKV

-689 SADKLRK
+689 SAEKLRK
-696 KYAPRLA
+696 KFAPKLA
-703 AIEEK
+703 AIQEK

-714 KINLENDQVKQ
+714 KMNLENDQVKQ
-725 QNVQTAISIGTYL
+725 QNVQTAISIGTSL

-745 RRTSSLTTGISRSL
+745 RRTSSLARGIGRSM

-773 SLYQQLL
+773 SLNQQLL

-792 LNTKINQQDSIE
+792 LNTKLNQQDVLE
-804 TILFKPNKND
+804 TVIFKPNKND
-814 ISVKLLSLVWYPSAQ
+814 ISVKLLSLVWYPSGQ
-829 DSFSK
+829 DSTSK

>member
-1 LEDYTK
+1 
-7 ASYKM
+7 M

-36 SNDELILYDSKD
+36 NNDELILYDSKD

-90 GNLLLTFPDLTG
+90 GNLLLTFPDLAG
-102 ENFEPWVNPADTSD
+102 ENFEPWINPEDASD
-116 KGSTKEYAKEE
+116 SRSTKEYAKQE
-127 ADKWKQGLAEWNQDG
+127 ADKWKKGLAEWNQDG

-157 TPGSNSGIP
+157 TPGSNAGIP
-166 ISILKSFEVPSK
+166 ISILKSFELPSK
-178 EIMQDSEALRDKILS
+178 EIMQDSEALREKILS

-235 IIQNIQSPP
+235 IIQHIQSPQ

-256 YPAKERFSLITSLN
+256 YPSKDRFSLITSLN
-270 NLLASSGFSAWMEG
+270 NLLASSGFSTWMEG
-284 DSLDIQNLLYGT
+284 DSLDIQNLLYGN
-296 KGKSRVSI
+296 KGKSKVSI
-304 FSISHLTDQERMF
+304 FSISHLNDQERMF

-455 EIFQTRMALSYL
+455 EIFQTRMAMSYL

-487 KSLEP
+487 KSLET
-492 QPVTASTSSPSSN
+492 QLETVSTSIPSSN
-505 TTEGQEKT
+505 TPEGQEKS
-513 NDKLLKSEIP
+513 NDNFLKSDIP
-523 GNHDTNQFVQRPT
+523 GNNDTNQPGQRPT
-536 IAPSI
+536 IAPNV
-541 SQYFIPINKSVTDR
+541 SQYFVPINKNALDTD
-555 ENIVYHP
+555 NIIYHP
-562 YILGGASLTFSDK
+562 YILGAATLTFSQK
-575 QAGLDLVKDV
+575 QAGMDLVKDV
-585 VFITPVTDNAIPV
+585 IFITPVTDNAVPV
-598 DWQSAQEIDLKF
+598 DWQNAQEIDLKF
-610 SEILKDPAKENS
+610 SEISKDPARENS
-622 HFIQPPSIVNNPEK
+622 RFVQPPPVVNRAEK
-636 YDDWKKDFIMW
+636 YDDWKKDFILW
-647 LSQNS
+647 LSQNN
-652 KITLYKDPLTQ
+652 KLTLYKDPLTQ
-663 SLSRPGESET
+663 SLSHPGESEK
-673 DFRLRISQKV
+673 DFRLRIGQKV

-689 SADKLRK
+689 LADKLRK

-708 INRAKQ
+708 ISRAKQ
-714 KINLENDQVKQ
+714 KMNLENDQAKQ
-725 QNVQTAISIGTYL
+725 QNVQTAISIGTSL

-745 RRTSSLTTGISRSL
+745 RRTSNMARGISRSM

-773 SLYQQLL
+773 SLNQQLL
-780 NVQSEFDSEVAS
+780 DVQSEFDSEVSS
-792 LNTKINQQDSIE
+792 LDAKINHHDVME
-804 TILFKPNKND
+804 TVLFKPNKND
-814 ISVKLLSLVWYPSAQ
+814 ISIKLLSLAWYPSGK
-829 DSFSK
+829 DSYSK

>member
-1 LEDYTK
+1 
-7 ASYKM
+7 M
-12 SDNNYEKLG
+12 SSNNYEKLG

-59 GSGKTGLGIVILE
+59 GSGKTGLGIVVLE

-90 GNLLLTFPDLTG
+90 GNMLLTFPDMIG
-102 ENFEPWVNPADTSD
+102 ENFEPWVNPADASD
-116 KGSTKEYAKEE
+116 KGSTKEYAKQESE
-127 ADKWKQGLAEWNQDG
+127 KWKKGLAEWNQDG
-142 ARIKRLRE
+142 TRIKRLRE

-166 ISILKSFEVPSK
+166 VSILKSFEVPPK
-178 EIMQDSEALRDKILS
+178 EIMQDNEALREKISS

-214 ILISSIMEYSW
+214 ILISSIIEYSW
-225 KQGKNLDIPS
+225 KDGKNLDIPS
-235 IIQNIQSPP
+235 IIQLIQSPP
-244 VSKIGVLDTESF
+244 VIKIGVLDTETF
-256 YPAKERFSLITSLN
+256 FPAKERFSLITSLN
-270 NLLASSGFSAWMEG
+270 NLLASSGFSSWMEG

-296 KGKSRVSI
+296 KGKSKVSI
-304 FSISHLTDQERMF
+304 FSISHLNDKERMF

-478 LMDPLRKIH
+478 LMDPLRKNH
-487 KSLEP
+487 ESLEP
-492 QPVTASTSSPSSN
+492 QPETVSSVSSSDRTN
-505 TTEGQEKT
+505 LQEKT
-513 NDKLLKSEIP
+513 NAKLLKTDISGNADVNQP
-523 GNHDTNQFVQRPT
+523 GQRPT
-536 IAPSI
+536 IPPNI
-541 SQYFIPINKSVTDR
+541 SQYFIPVKNNVTNI

-575 QAGLDLVKDV
+575 QEGLDLVKDV
-585 VFITPVTDNAIPV
+585 IFVTPVTDDVVPV
-598 DWQSAQEIDLKF
+598 DWQNAQEIGLKF
-610 SEILKDPAKENS
+610 SEISKDPATENS
-622 HFIQPPSIVNNPEK
+622 LFVHPPSVINKTEK
-636 YDDWKKDFIMW
+636 YDDWKKDFIVW
-647 LSQNS
+647 LTQNN
-652 KITLYKDPLTQ
+652 KLTLYKDPLTQ
-663 SLSRPGESET
+663 SLSRAGESEK

-689 SADKLRK
+689 SAEKLRK
-696 KYAPRLA
+696 NYAPRLA
-703 AIEEK
+703 TIQEK

-714 KINLENDQVKQ
+714 KMNQENDQVKQ
-725 QNVQTAISIGTYL
+725 QNVQTAISIGTSL

-745 RRTSSLTTGISRSL
+745 RTSSLARGIGRSM

-773 SLYQQLL
+773 SLNQQLL

-792 LNTKINQQDSIE
+792 LNTKTNQQDALE
-804 TILFKPNKND
+804 TVLFKPNKND
-814 ISVKLLSLVWYPSAQ
+814 ISVKLLSLVWYPSGQ

>member
-1 LEDYTK
+1 
-7 ASYKM
+7 M
-12 SDNNYEKLG
+12 SSNNYEKLG

-48 LTTHAV
+48 LVTHAV

-59 GSGKTGLGIVILE
+59 GSGKTGLGIVVLE

-102 ENFEPWVNPADTSD
+102 ENFEPWVNPVDASD
-116 KGSTKEYAKEE
+116 KGSIKEYAKQE
-127 ADKWKQGLAEWNQDG
+127 ADKWKKGMTDWNQDG

-150 SADFVIY
+150 SADFAIY

-166 ISILKSFEVPSK
+166 VSILKSFEVPAK
-178 EIMQDSEALRDKILS
+178 EILQDSEAIREKISS

-225 KQGKNLDIPS
+225 KAGKNLDIPS
-235 IIQNIQSPP
+235 IIQLIQSPP
-244 VSKIGVLDTESF
+244 INKIGVLDTESF
-256 YPAKERFSLITSLN
+256 FPSKERFSLITSLN
-270 NLLASSGFSAWMEG
+270 NLLASSGFSAWMDG
-284 DSLDIQNLLYGT
+284 YPLDIQNLLYDT
-296 KGKSRVSI
+296 KGKSKVSI
-304 FSISHLTDQERMF
+304 FSISHLNDKERMF
-317 FVSLLLNQLLG
+317 FVSLLLNQLVG
-328 WLRSQSG
+328 WIRSQSG

-437 SALDKRIFVMS
+437 SSLDKRIFVMS

-455 EIFQTRMALSYL
+455 EIFQTRMAMSYL
-467 RGPLIRDQIKV
+467 RGPLVRDQIKI
-478 LMDPLRKIH
+478 LMDPLRKKVESETI
-487 KSLEP
+487 SATP
-492 QPVTASTSSPSSN
+492 TSDKTN
-505 TTEGQEKT
+505 LQEKT
-513 NDKLLKSEIP
+513 NAKLLKSDIP
-523 GNHDTNQFVQRPT
+523 DNTDSNSSGQRPT
-536 IAPSI
+536 ITPNI
-541 SQYFIPINKSVTDR
+541 SQYFIPVKNTVTNT

-562 YILGGASLTFSDK
+562 YILGGATLTFSDK
-575 QAGLDLVKDV
+575 QAELDLVKDV
-585 VFITPVTDNAIPV
+585 IFITPVTDNAVPV
-598 DWQSAQEIDLKF
+598 DWQNAQEIDLKF
-610 SEILKDPAKENS
+610 SEISKDPAKENS
-622 HFIQPPSIVNNPEK
+622 HFMQPPSVVNKTEK
-636 YDDWKKDFIMW
+636 YVDWKRDFLAW
-647 LSQNS
+647 LSQNN
-652 KITLYKDPLTQ
+652 KLTLYKDPLTQ
-663 SLSRPGESET
+663 SLSRPGESEK
-673 DFRLRISQKV
+673 DFRLRIGQKV

-689 SADKLRK
+689 SAEKLRK
-696 KYAPRLA
+696 KYAPKLA
-703 AIEEK
+703 AIQEK

-714 KINLENDQVKQ
+714 KMNLENDQVKQ
-725 QNVQTAISIGTYL
+725 QNVQTAISIGTSL

-745 RRTSSLTTGISRSL
+745 RRRRTSSLARGIGRSM

-773 SLYQQLL
+773 SLNQQLL

-792 LNTKINQQDSIE
+792 LNTKLNQQDVLE
-804 TILFKPNKND
+804 TVIFKPNKND
-814 ISVKLLSLVWYPSAQ
+814 ISVKLLSLVWYPSGQ
-829 DSFSK
+829 DSTSK

>member
-1 LEDYTK
+1 ME
-7 ASYKM
+7 ASSRLYKM
-12 SDNNYEKLG
+12 SSNNYEKLG
-21 VFYLGKKYDISNKKT
+21 AFYLGKKYDISNKKT

-48 LTTHAV
+48 LVTHAV

-59 GSGKTGLGIVILE
+59 GSGKTGLGIVVLE

-102 ENFEPWVNPADTSD
+102 ENFEPWVNPVDASD
-116 KGSTKEYAKEE
+116 KGSTKEYAKQE
-127 ADKWKQGLAEWNQDG
+127 ADKWKKGLTDWNQDG

-150 SADFVIY
+150 SADFAIY

-166 ISILKSFEVPSK
+166 VSILKSFEVPAK
-178 EIMQDSEALRDKILS
+178 EILQDSEAIREKISS

-225 KQGKNLDIPS
+225 KAGKNLDIPS
-235 IIQNIQSPP
+235 IIQLIQSPP
-244 VSKIGVLDTESF
+244 INKIGVLDTESF
-256 YPAKERFSLITSLN
+256 FPSKERFSLITSLN
-270 NLLASSGFSAWMEG
+270 NLLASSGFSAWMDG
-284 DSLDIQNLLYGT
+284 YPLDIQNLLYDT
-296 KGKSRVSI
+296 KGKSKVSI
-304 FSISHLTDQERMF
+304 FSISHLNDKERMF
-317 FVSLLLNQLLG
+317 FVSLLLNQLVG
-328 WLRSQSG
+328 WIRSQSG

-437 SALDKRIFVMS
+437 SSLDKRIFVMS

-455 EIFQTRMALSYL
+455 EIFQTRMAMSYL
-467 RGPLIRDQIKV
+467 RGPLVRDQIKI
-478 LMDPLRKIH
+478 LMDPLRKKV
-487 KSLEP
+487 KSETISATP
-492 QPVTASTSSPSSN
+492 TSDKTN
-505 TTEGQEKT
+505 LQEKT
-513 NDKLLKSEIP
+513 NAKLLKSDIP
-523 GNHDTNQFVQRPT
+523 DNTDSNSSGQRPT
-536 IAPSI
+536 ITPNI
-541 SQYFIPINKSVTDR
+541 SQYFIPVKNTVTNT

-562 YILGGASLTFSDK
+562 YILGGATLTFSDK
-575 QAGLDLVKDV
+575 QAELDLVKDV
-585 VFITPVTDNAIPV
+585 IFITPVTDNVVPV
-598 DWQSAQEIDLKF
+598 DWQNAQEIDLKF
-610 SEILKDPAKENS
+610 SEISKDPAKENS
-622 HFIQPPSIVNNPEK
+622 HFMQPPSVVNKTEK
-636 YDDWKKDFIMW
+636 YVDWKRDFLAW
-647 LSQNS
+647 LSQNN
-652 KITLYKDPLTQ
+652 KLTLYKDPLTQ
-663 SLSRPGESET
+663 SLSRPGESEK
-673 DFRLRISQKV
+673 DFRLRIGQKV

-689 SADKLRK
+689 SAEKLRK
-696 KYAPRLA
+696 KFAPKLA
-703 AIEEK
+703 AIQEK

-714 KINLENDQVKQ
+714 KMNLENDQVKQ
-725 QNVQTAISIGTYL
+725 QNVQTAISIGTSL

-745 RRTSSLTTGISRSL
+745 RRTSSLARGIGRSM

-773 SLYQQLL
+773 SLNQQLL

-792 LNTKINQQDSIE
+792 LNTKLNQQDVLE
-804 TILFKPNKND
+804 TVIFKPNKND
-814 ISVKLLSLVWYPSAQ
+814 ISVKLLSLVWYPSGQ
-829 DSFSK
+829 DSTSK

>member
-1 LEDYTK
+1 
-7 ASYKM
+7 M

-36 SNDELILYDSKD
+36 SSDELILYDSKD

>member
-1 LEDYTK
+1 
-7 ASYKM
+7 M
-12 SDNNYEKLG
+12 
-21 VFYLGKKYDISNKKT
+21 
-36 SNDELILYDSKD
+36 ILYDSKD
-48 LTTHAV
+48 LVTHAV

-59 GSGKTGLGIVILE
+59 GSGKTGLGIVVLE

-102 ENFEPWVNPADTSD
+102 ENFEPWVNPVDASD
-116 KGSTKEYAKEE
+116 KGSTKEYAKQE
-127 ADKWKQGLAEWNQDG
+127 ADKWKKGLTDWNQDG

-150 SADFVIY
+150 SADFAIY

-166 ISILKSFEVPSK
+166 VSILKSFEVPAK
-178 EIMQDSEALRDKILS
+178 EILQDSEAIREKISS

-225 KQGKNLDIPS
+225 KAGKNLDIPS
-235 IIQNIQSPP
+235 IIQLIQSPP
-244 VSKIGVLDTESF
+244 INKIGVLDTESF
-256 YPAKERFSLITSLN
+256 FPSKERFSLITSLN
-270 NLLASSGFSAWMEG
+270 NLLASSGFSAWMDG
-284 DSLDIQNLLYGT
+284 YPLDIQNLLYDT
-296 KGKSRVSI
+296 KGKSKVSI
-304 FSISHLTDQERMF
+304 FSISHLNDKERMF
-317 FVSLLLNQLLG
+317 FVSLLLNQLVG
-328 WLRSQSG
+328 WIRSQSG

-437 SALDKRIFVMS
+437 SSLHKRIFVMS

-455 EIFQTRMALSYL
+455 EIFQTRMAMSYL
-467 RGPLIRDQIKV
+467 RGPLVRDQIKI
-478 LMDPLRKIH
+478 LMDPLRKKVESETI
-487 KSLEP
+487 SATP
-492 QPVTASTSSPSSN
+492 TSDKTN
-505 TTEGQEKT
+505 LQEKT
-513 NDKLLKSEIP
+513 NAKLLKSDIP
-523 GNHDTNQFVQRPT
+523 DNTDSNSSGQRPT
-536 IAPSI
+536 ITPNI
-541 SQYFIPINKSVTDR
+541 SQYFIPVKNTVTNT

-562 YILGGASLTFSDK
+562 YILGGATLTFSDK
-575 QAGLDLVKDV
+575 QVELDLVKDV
-585 VFITPVTDNAIPV
+585 IFITPVTDNVVPV
-598 DWQSAQEIDLKF
+598 DWQNAQEIDLKF
-610 SEILKDPAKENS
+610 SEISKDPAKENS
-622 HFIQPPSIVNNPEK
+622 HFMQPPSVVNKTEK
-636 YDDWKKDFIMW
+636 YVDWKRDFLAW
-647 LSQNS
+647 LSQNN
-652 KITLYKDPLTQ
+652 KLTLYKDPLTQ
-663 SLSRPGESET
+663 SLSRPGESEK
-673 DFRLRISQKV
+673 DFRLRIGQKV

-689 SADKLRK
+689 SAEKLRK
-696 KYAPRLA
+696 KFAAKLA
-703 AIEEK
+703 AIQEK

-714 KINLENDQVKQ
+714 KMNLENDQVKQ
-725 QNVQTAISIGTYL
+725 QNVQTAISIGTSL

-745 RRTSSLTTGISRSL
+745 RRTSSLARGIGRSM

-773 SLYQQLL
+773 SLNQQLL

-792 LNTKINQQDSIE
+792 LNTKLNQQDVLE
-804 TILFKPNKND
+804 TVIFKPNKND
-814 ISVKLLSLVWYPSAQ
+814 ISVKLLSLVWYPSGQ
-829 DSFSK
+829 DSTSK

>member
-1 LEDYTK
+1 
-7 ASYKM
+7 M
-12 SDNNYEKLG
+12 
-21 VFYLGKKYDISNKKT
+21 
-36 SNDELILYDSKD
+36 ILYDSKD
-48 LTTHAV
+48 LVTHAV

-59 GSGKTGLGIVILE
+59 GSGKTGLGIVVLE

-102 ENFEPWVNPADTSD
+102 ENFEPWVNPVDASD
-116 KGSTKEYAKEE
+116 KGSTKEYAKQE
-127 ADKWKQGLAEWNQDG
+127 ADKWKKGLTDWNQDG

-150 SADFVIY
+150 SADFAIY

-166 ISILKSFEVPSK
+166 VSILKSFEVPAK
-178 EIMQDSEALRDKILS
+178 EILQDSEAIREKISS

-225 KQGKNLDIPS
+225 KAGKNLDIPS
-235 IIQNIQSPP
+235 IIQLIQSPP
-244 VSKIGVLDTESF
+244 INKIGVLDTESF
-256 YPAKERFSLITSLN
+256 FPSKERFSLITSLN
-270 NLLASSGFSAWMEG
+270 NLLASSGFSAWMDG
-284 DSLDIQNLLYGT
+284 YPLDIQNLLYDT
-296 KGKSRVSI
+296 KGKSKVSI
-304 FSISHLTDQERMF
+304 FSISHLNDKERMF
-317 FVSLLLNQLLG
+317 FVSLLLNQLVG
-328 WLRSQSG
+328 WIRSQSG

-437 SALDKRIFVMS
+437 SSLDKRIFVMS

-455 EIFQTRMALSYL
+455 EIFQTRMAMSYL
-467 RGPLIRDQIKV
+467 RGPLVRDQIKI
-478 LMDPLRKIH
+478 LMDPLRKKVESETI
-487 KSLEP
+487 SATP
-492 QPVTASTSSPSSN
+492 TSDKTN
-505 TTEGQEKT
+505 LQEKT
-513 NDKLLKSEIP
+513 NAKLLKSDIP
-523 GNHDTNQFVQRPT
+523 DNTDSNSSGQRPT
-536 IAPSI
+536 ITPNI
-541 SQYFIPINKSVTDR
+541 SQYFIPVKNTVTNT

-562 YILGGASLTFSDK
+562 YILGGATLTFSDK
-575 QAGLDLVKDV
+575 QAELDLVKDV
-585 VFITPVTDNAIPV
+585 IFITPVTDNVVPV
-598 DWQSAQEIDLKF
+598 DWQNAQEIDLKF
-610 SEILKDPAKENS
+610 SEISKDPAKENS
-622 HFIQPPSIVNNPEK
+622 HFMQPPSVVNKTEK
-636 YDDWKKDFIMW
+636 YVDWKRDFLAW
-647 LSQNS
+647 LSQNN
-652 KITLYKDPLTQ
+652 KLTLYKDPLTQ
-663 SLSRPGESET
+663 SLSRPGESEK
-673 DFRLRISQKV
+673 DFRLRIGQKV

-689 SADKLRK
+689 SAEKLRK
-696 KYAPRLA
+696 KFAPKLA
-703 AIEEK
+703 AIQEK

-714 KINLENDQVKQ
+714 KMNLENDQVKQ
-725 QNVQTAISIGTYL
+725 QNVQTAISIGTSL

-745 RRTSSLTTGISRSL
+745 RRTSSLARGIGRSM

-773 SLYQQLL
+773 SLNQQLL

-792 LNTKINQQDSIE
+792 LNTKLNQQDVLE
-804 TILFKPNKND
+804 TVIFKPNKND
-814 ISVKLLSLVWYPSAQ
+814 ISVKLLSLVWYPSGQ
-829 DSFSK
+829 DSTSK

>member
-1 LEDYTK
+1 
-7 ASYKM
+7 M
-12 SDNNYEKLG
+12 SSNNYEKLG

-48 LTTHAV
+48 LVTHAV

-59 GSGKTGLGIVILE
+59 GSGKTGLGIVVLE

-102 ENFEPWVNPADTSD
+102 ENFEPWVNPVDASD
-116 KGSTKEYAKEE
+116 KGSIKEYAKQE
-127 ADKWKQGLAEWNQDG
+127 ADKWKKGMTDWNQDG

-150 SADFVIY
+150 SADFAIY

-166 ISILKSFEVPSK
+166 VSILKSFEVPAK
-178 EIMQDSEALRDKILS
+178 EILQDSEAIREKISS

-225 KQGKNLDIPS
+225 KAGKNLDIPS
-235 IIQNIQSPP
+235 IIQLIQSPP
-244 VSKIGVLDTESF
+244 INKIGVLDTESF
-256 YPAKERFSLITSLN
+256 FPSKERFSLITSLN
-270 NLLASSGFSAWMEG
+270 NLLASSGFSAWMDG
-284 DSLDIQNLLYGT
+284 YPLDIQNLLYDT
-296 KGKSRVSI
+296 KGKSKVSI
-304 FSISHLTDQERMF
+304 FSISHLNDKERMF
-317 FVSLLLNQLLG
+317 FVSLLLNQLVG
-328 WLRSQSG
+328 WIRSQSG

-437 SALDKRIFVMS
+437 SSLDKRIFVMS

-455 EIFQTRMALSYL
+455 EIFQTRMAMSYL
-467 RGPLIRDQIKV
+467 RGPLVRDQIKI
-478 LMDPLRKIH
+478 LMDPLRKKVESETI
-487 KSLEP
+487 SATP
-492 QPVTASTSSPSSN
+492 TSDKTN
-505 TTEGQEKT
+505 LQEKT
-513 NDKLLKSEIP
+513 NAKLLKSDIP
-523 GNHDTNQFVQRPT
+523 DNTDSNSSGQRPT
-536 IAPSI
+536 ITPNI
-541 SQYFIPINKSVTDR
+541 SQYFIPVKNTVTNT

-562 YILGGASLTFSDK
+562 YILGGATLTFSDK
-575 QAGLDLVKDV
+575 QAELDLVKDV
-585 VFITPVTDNAIPV
+585 IFITPVTDNVVPV
-598 DWQSAQEIDLKF
+598 DWQNAQEIDLKF
-610 SEILKDPAKENS
+610 SEISKDPAKENS
-622 HFIQPPSIVNNPEK
+622 HFMQPPSVVNKTEK
-636 YDDWKKDFIMW
+636 YVDWKRDFLAW
-647 LSQNS
+647 LSQNN
-652 KITLYKDPLTQ
+652 KLTLYKDPLTQ
-663 SLSRPGESET
+663 SLSRPGESEK
-673 DFRLRISQKV
+673 DFRLRIGQKV

-689 SADKLRK
+689 SAEKLRK
-696 KYAPRLA
+696 KFAPKLA
-703 AIEEK
+703 AIQEK

-714 KINLENDQVKQ
+714 KMNLENDQVKQ
-725 QNVQTAISIGTYL
+725 QNVQTAISIGTSL

-745 RRTSSLTTGISRSL
+745 RRTSSLARGIGRSM

-773 SLYQQLL
+773 SLNQQLL

-792 LNTKINQQDSIE
+792 LNTKLNQQDVLE
-804 TILFKPNKND
+804 TVIFKPNKND
-814 ISVKLLSLVWYPSAQ
+814 ISVKLLSLVWYPSGQ
-829 DSFSK
+829 DSTSK

>member
-1 LEDYTK
+1 
-7 ASYKM
+7 M
-12 SDNNYEKLG
+12 SSNNYEKLG

-59 GSGKTGLGIVILE
+59 GSGKTGLGIVVLE

-90 GNLLLTFPDLTG
+90 GNMLLTFPDMIG
-102 ENFEPWVNPADTSD
+102 ENFEPWVNPADASD
-116 KGSTKEYAKEE
+116 KGSTKEYAKQESE
-127 ADKWKQGLAEWNQDG
+127 KWKKGLAEWNQDG
-142 ARIKRLRE
+142 TRIKRLRE

-166 ISILKSFEVPSK
+166 VSILKSFEVPPK
-178 EIMQDSEALRDKILS
+178 EIMQDNEALREKISS

-214 ILISSIMEYSW
+214 ILISSIIEYSW
-225 KQGKNLDIPS
+225 KDGKNLDIPS
-235 IIQNIQSPP
+235 IIQLIQSPP
-244 VSKIGVLDTESF
+244 VIKIGVLDTETF
-256 YPAKERFSLITSLN
+256 FPAKERFSLITSLN
-270 NLLASSGFSAWMEG
+270 NLLASSGFSSWMEG

-296 KGKSRVSI
+296 KGKSKVSI
-304 FSISHLTDQERMF
+304 FSISHLNDKERMF

-478 LMDPLRKIH
+478 LMDPLRKNH
-487 KSLEP
+487 ESLEP
-492 QPVTASTSSPSSN
+492 QPETVSSVSSSDRTN
-505 TTEGQEKT
+505 LQEKT
-513 NDKLLKSEIP
+513 NAKLLKTDISGNADVNQP
-523 GNHDTNQFVQRPT
+523 GQRPT
-536 IAPSI
+536 IPPNI
-541 SQYFIPINKSVTDR
+541 SQYFIPIKNNVTNI

-575 QAGLDLVKDV
+575 QEGLDLVKDV
-585 VFITPVTDNAIPV
+585 IFVTPVTDDVVPV
-598 DWQSAQEIDLKF
+598 DWQNAQEIGLKF
-610 SEILKDPAKENS
+610 SEISKDPATENS
-622 HFIQPPSIVNNPEK
+622 LFVHPPSVINKTEK
-636 YDDWKKDFIMW
+636 YDDWKKDFIVW
-647 LSQNS
+647 LTQNN
-652 KITLYKDPLTQ
+652 KLTLYKDPLTQ
-663 SLSRPGESET
+663 SLSRAGESEK

-689 SADKLRK
+689 SAEKLRK

-703 AIEEK
+703 TIQEK

-714 KINLENDQVKQ
+714 KMNQENDQVKQ
-725 QNVQTAISIGTYL
+725 QNVQTAISIGTSL

-745 RRTSSLTTGISRSL
+745 RTSSLARGIGRSM

-773 SLYQQLL
+773 SLNQQLL

-792 LNTKINQQDSIE
+792 LNTKTNQQDALE
-804 TILFKPNKND
+804 TVLFKPNKND
-814 ISVKLLSLVWYPSAQ
+814 ISVKLLSLVWYPSGQ

>member
-1 LEDYTK
+1 
-7 ASYKM
+7 M
-12 SDNNYEKLG
+12 SSNNYEKLG

-59 GSGKTGLGIVILE
+59 GSGKTGLGIVVLE

-90 GNLLLTFPDLTG
+90 GNMLLTFPDMIG
-102 ENFEPWVNPADTSD
+102 ENFEPWVNPADASD
-116 KGSTKEYAKEE
+116 KGSTKEYAKQESE
-127 ADKWKQGLAEWNQDG
+127 KWKKGLAEWNQDG
-142 ARIKRLRE
+142 TRIKRLRE

-166 ISILKSFEVPSK
+166 VSILKSFEVPPK
-178 EIMQDSEALRDKILS
+178 EIMQDNEALREKISS

-214 ILISSIMEYSW
+214 ILISSIIEYSW
-225 KQGKNLDIPS
+225 KDGKNLDIPS
-235 IIQNIQSPP
+235 IIQLIQSPP
-244 VSKIGVLDTESF
+244 VIKIGVLDTETF
-256 YPAKERFSLITSLN
+256 FPAKERFSLITSLN
-270 NLLASSGFSAWMEG
+270 NLLASSGFSSWMEG

-296 KGKSRVSI
+296 KGKSKVSI
-304 FSISHLTDQERMF
+304 FSISHLNDKERMF

-478 LMDPLRKIH
+478 LMDPLRKNH
-487 KSLEP
+487 ESLEP
-492 QPVTASTSSPSSN
+492 QPETVSSVSSSDRTN
-505 TTEGQEKT
+505 LQEKT
-513 NDKLLKSEIP
+513 NAKLLKTDISGNADVNQP
-523 GNHDTNQFVQRPT
+523 GQRPT
-536 IAPSI
+536 IPPNI
-541 SQYFIPINKSVTDR
+541 SQYFIPIKNNVTNI

-575 QAGLDLVKDV
+575 QEGLDLVKDV
-585 VFITPVTDNAIPV
+585 IFVTPVTDDVVPV
-598 DWQSAQEIDLKF
+598 DWQNAQEIGLKF
-610 SEILKDPAKENS
+610 SEISKDPATENS
-622 HFIQPPSIVNNPEK
+622 LFVHPPSVINKTEK
-636 YDDWKKDFIMW
+636 YDDWKKDFIVW
-647 LSQNS
+647 LTQNN
-652 KITLYKDPLTQ
+652 KLTLYKDPLTQ
-663 SLSRPGESET
+663 SLSRAGESEK

-689 SADKLRK
+689 SAEKLRK
-696 KYAPRLA
+696 NYAPRLA
-703 AIEEK
+703 TIQEK

-714 KINLENDQVKQ
+714 KMNQENDQVKQ
-725 QNVQTAISIGTYL
+725 QNVQTAISIGTSL

-745 RRTSSLTTGISRSL
+745 RTSSLARGIGRSM

-773 SLYQQLL
+773 SLNQQLL

-792 LNTKINQQDSIE
+792 LNTKTNQQDALE
-804 TILFKPNKND
+804 TVLFKPNKND
-814 ISVKLLSLVWYPSAQ
+814 ISVKLLSLVWYPSGQ